1 MNINIIDEYNTVIYL
16 NKSIIKFIDFSNV
29 ENELDKIF
37 LKLKNTYN
45 ISISGY
51 YDVDIYCDDNYGV
64 VIKLTQSDIDSFD
77 YLDKIISMNINTYN
91 KEFLYKLDDI
101 YDDLKSFIYYKSN
114 IYTNNYND
122 IRISEH
128 ASIIYDD
135 LIDKINN
142 EGLKIIL

>member
-1 MNINIIDEYNTVIYL
+1 MKINIIDEYNTVIYL

-142 EGLKIIL
+142 EGLKIIH

>member
-1 MNINIIDEYNTVIYL
+1 MKINIIDEYNTVIYL

-101 YDDLKSFIYYKSN
+101 YDGLKSFIYYKSN

>member
-1 MNINIIDEYNTVIYL
+1 MKINIIDEYNTVIYL

-114 IYTNNYND
+114 IYKNNYND

>member
-1 MNINIIDEYNTVIYL
+1 MKINIIDEYNTVIYL

>member
-1 MNINIIDEYNTVIYL
+1 MKINIIDEYNTVIYL

-101 YDDLKSFIYYKSN
+101 NDDLKSFIYYKSN

>member
-1 MNINIIDEYNTVIYL
+1 MKINIIDEYNTVIYL

-101 YDDLKSFIYYKSN
+101 YDDLKSFIYYKGN